1 MLLMGRE
8 EVMVWRVVLRL
19 VYILAHDDQNKSE
32 STALV
37 KSTTMAIVKKLTLG
51 VKYLFHRKSTETE
64 DRKNEPKGKRM
75 SRGRLQKANLQF
87 TESTL
92 DSKHTKENKQDV
104 GQHETRRGTA

>member
-1 MLLMGRE
+1 MY
-8 EVMVWRVVLRL
+8 V
-19 VYILAHDDQNKSE
+19 LAHDDLNKSD

-37 KSTTMAIVKKLTLG
+37 KSTTVTTVKKLTLG
-51 VKYLFHRKSTETE
+51 VKYLFHRNSTEAE
-64 DRKNEPKGKRM
+64 DRNNEPKGKRM

-104 GQHETRRGTA
+104 GQHKTILGIA